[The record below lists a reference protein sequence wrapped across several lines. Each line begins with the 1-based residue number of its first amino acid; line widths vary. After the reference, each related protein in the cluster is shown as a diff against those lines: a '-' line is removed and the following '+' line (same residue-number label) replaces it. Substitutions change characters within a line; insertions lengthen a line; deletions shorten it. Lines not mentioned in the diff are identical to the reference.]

1 MITTSTDRRH
11 PSKPNSHRLDEQG
24 ARHHP
29 TAPLVGDHGTA
40 DGDHDVGRGVD
51 TQPTGTW
58 SGVSPTGHHH
68 VRGVHVTEPFTRLPA
83 LRFGRWTAFDD
94 LGRSFRSD
102 PRLALRQVGH
112 RQVERV
118 IGIEVLDWDKSHPR
132 TVGLD
137 LIRVHTEEVRGSIP
151 RSRTALLQARGHP
164 DDDLGGLSASSA
176 TVRRCR
182 VAVGEAVRFY

>member
-1 MITTSTDRRH
+1 MALLTATTTLAVALTRSQRAPGPASHPPVTITSEVSMRR
-11 PSKPNSHRLDEQG
+11 SLSHAFQRYDSAVG
-24 ARHHP
+24 P
-29 TAPLVGDHGTA
+29 PLTI
-40 DGDHDVGRGVD
+40 
-51 TQPTGTW
+51 
-58 SGVSPTGHHH
+58 SGG
-68 VRGVHVTEPFTRLPA
+68 PFVLIRV
-83 LRFGRWTAFDD
+83 
-94 LGRSFRSD
+94 
-102 PRLALRQVGH
+102 ALRQVGH

-118 IGIEVLDWDKSHPR
+118 IGTEVLDWDKSHPR

-151 RSRTALLQARGHP
+151 RSPTALLQARGHP

>member
-51 TQPTGTW
+51 TEPTGTW

-68 VRGVHVTEPFTRLPA
+68 VRGVHLTEPFTRLPA

-94 LGRSFRSD
+94 PGTRKSEADRPLRWSSSTTSPTSSHSQLPRGARARSESGA
-102 PRLALRQVGH
+102 PLAGAR
-112 RQVERV
+112 RV
-118 IGIEVLDWDKSHPR
+118 RVC
-132 TVGLD
+132 D
-137 LIRVHTEEVRGSIP
+137 L
-151 RSRTALLQARGHP
+151 
-164 DDDLGGLSASSA
+164 
-176 TVRRCR
+176 
-182 VAVGEAVRFY
+182 

>member
-58 SGVSPTGHHH
+58 SGASPTGHHH
-68 VRGVHVTEPFTRLPA
+68 VRSVHEAEPFTRLPA

-102 PRLALRQVGH
+102 PRRTQASRSSPSRTRH
-112 RQVERV
+112 W
-118 IGIEVLDWDKSHPR
+118 IEVLDWDKSHPR

-151 RSRTALLQARGHP
+151 RSPTALLQARGHP